1 MQQAN
6 KSPALAK
13 AKKTLGPKISL
24 PSESSVIQPAPEK
37 KRGRETLSLH
47 VLGRPSQKSQQEMT
61 SSAAVALE
69 AKKPAKKAQNLRDG
83 RSFQVYIFRV
93 LKESK
98 PETSISKNAML
109 MINEIIAEIFEKLM
123 RESRELMIHGK
134 KRTLS
139 SKEVETAVKLHFPGE
154 LQKLAINASRD
165 ALNKVATAS
174 AN

>member
-1 MQQAN
+1 M
-6 KSPALAK
+6 
-13 AKKTLGPKISL
+13 
-24 PSESSVIQPAPEK
+24 SSV
-37 KRGRETLSLH
+37 
-47 VLGRPSQKSQQEMT
+47 
-61 SSAAVALE
+61 AVGTE
-69 AKKPAKKAQNLRDG
+69 AKKPAKKAQSLRDG

-98 PETSISKNAML
+98 PETSISKNAMI
-109 MINEIIAEIFEKLM
+109 MVNEIIAEVFEKLM

-165 ALNKVATAS
+165 ALSKIAAAS